1 MSENR
6 QMTMGGI
13 PVDVADEKARADI
26 AAIQS
31 LIPSEASESNQLA
44 DKNFVNSTVATNT
57 ATFRGT
63 YNLVSDLGLTTS
75 ATQQQIVAALATE
88 VDTADNND
96 YVYVQIPTAT
106 SKPTEIARIDRYK
119 FNGTA
124 WGFEYTLNN
133 SGFTADQWAAI
144 NSYITSDLVYKLQRL
159 PDSNTL
165 STLLNGKQDVIPD
178 LAAIRAGAQAG
189 ATALQSSDI
198 SVGAVI
204 TDITT
209 IL

>member
-13 PVDVADEKARADI
+13 PVDVADETARAAIADI
-26 AAIQS
+26 QA

-57 ATFRGT
+57 ATHRGT
-63 YNLVSDLGLTTS
+63 YNLVSDLGLTIT
-75 ATQQQIVAALATE
+75 ATQQQIAAALATE
-88 VDTADNND
+88 VAEADNND
-96 YVYVQIPTAT
+96 YVYVQIPTAA
-106 SKPTEIARIDRYK
+106 SKPTEIAHIDRYK

-165 STLLNGKQDVIPD
+165 STLLNGKQDVISD

-189 ATALQSSDI
+189 ATALQPSDI

>member
-13 PVDVADEKARADI
+13 PVDVADETARAAIADI
-26 AAIQS
+26 QA

-44 DKNFVNSTVATNT
+44 DKNFVNSTAATNT

-63 YNLVSDLGLTTS
+63 YNLVSDLGLTIS
-75 ATQQQIVAALATE
+75 ATQQQIAAALATE
-88 VDTADNND
+88 VDEADNND

-165 STLLNGKQDVIPD
+165 DTLLNGKQDVISD
-178 LAAIRAGAQAG
+178 LASIRAGAQAG
-189 ATALQSSDI
+189 ATALQPSDI

>member
-13 PVDVADEKARADI
+13 PVDVADETARAAI
-26 AAIQS
+26 AAIQA

-63 YNLVSDLGLTTS
+63 YNLVSDLGLTIS
-75 ATQQQIVAALATE
+75 ATQQQIAAALATE
-88 VDTADNND
+88 VDVADNND
-96 YVYVQIPTAT
+96 YAYVQIPTSAQR
-106 SKPTEIARIDRYK
+106 PTEIARIDRYK

-165 STLLNGKQDVIPD
+165 STLLSGKQDVISD

-189 ATALQSSDI
+189 ATALQPSDI

>member
-13 PVDVADEKARADI
+13 PVDVADETARAAIADI
-26 AAIQS
+26 QA

-44 DKNFVNSTVATNT
+44 DKNFVNSTAATNT

-63 YNLVSDLGLTTS
+63 YNLVSDLGLTIS
-75 ATQQQIVAALATE
+75 ATQQQIAAALATE
-88 VDTADNND
+88 VDEADNND

-165 STLLNGKQDVIPD
+165 ATLLNGKQDVISD
-178 LAAIRAGAQAG
+178 LASIRAGAQAG
-189 ATALQSSDI
+189 ATALQPSDI

>member
-1 MSENR
+1 
-6 QMTMGGI
+6 MTMGGI
-13 PVDVADEKARADI
+13 PVDVADETARAAIADI
-26 AAIQS
+26 QA

-75 ATQQQIVAALATE
+75 ATQQQIAAALATE
-88 VDTADNND
+88 VDTAYNND

-119 FNGTA
+119 FNGTE

-165 STLLNGKQDVIPD
+165 ATLLNGKQDVISD

-189 ATALQSSDI
+189 ATALQPSDI

>member
-13 PVDVADEKARADI
+13 PVDVADETARAAIADI
-26 AAIQS
+26 QA

-57 ATFRGT
+57 ATHRGT
-63 YNLVSDLGLTTS
+63 YNLVSDLGLTIS
-75 ATQQQIVAALATE
+75 ATQQQIAAALATE
-88 VDTADNND
+88 VDEADNND
-96 YVYVQIPTAT
+96 YVYVQIPTAA
-106 SKPTEIARIDRYK
+106 SKPTEIAHIDRYK
-119 FNGTA
+119 YNA
-124 WGFEYTLNN
+124 
-133 SGFTADQWAAI
+133 GFTADQWAAI
-144 NSYITSDLVYKLQRL
+144 NSYITSDLVYKLQHL

-165 STLLNGKQDVIPD
+165 QTLLNGKQDVISD

-189 ATALQSSDI
+189 ATALQPSDI

>member
-1 MSENR
+1 MSGQR
-6 QMTMGGI
+6 QLNINGT
-13 PVDVADEKARADI
+13 PVAVTDPTARAMI
-26 AAIQS
+26 AEIQA
-31 LIPSEASESNQLA
+31 LIPSEASSTNQLA
-44 DKNFVNSTVATNT
+44 DKDFVNSTVATNT

-63 YNLVSDLGLTTS
+63 YNLVSDLGLTIS
-75 ATQQQIVAALATE
+75 ATQQQIAAALATE
-88 VDTADNND
+88 VDEADNND

-106 SKPTEIARIDRYK
+106 SKPTEIAHIDRYK
-119 FNGTA
+119 FNGTV

-165 STLLNGKQDVIPD
+165 STLLIGKQDVISD
-178 LAAIRAGAQAG
+178 LPAIRSGAQAG
-189 ATALQSSDI
+189 ATALQPSDI